1 MKDKKVSFILQGD
14 STTFMRFLAY
24 IRQRVVYTES
34 VISHANN
41 QYQTSGVCQDD
52 ASRRQTIIGTSQ
64 IITVSLSNLAETE
77 NPIVISLLEIPVPP
91 NDVNTNETLAVTL
104 GPWLSTTSEEGD
116 ALMALRF
123 DGINANTI
131 FLDSITLNNRVFF
144 DVYESFELENNPKF
158 DVMYNESEGLLFLRN
173 TENGRELVYD
183 RKE

>member
-1 MKDKKVSFILQGD
+1 MGNEVEFTVSD
-14 STTFMRFLAY
+14 
-24 IRQRVVYTES
+24 
-34 VISHANN
+34 ISDVNS

-52 ASRRQTIIGTSQ
+52 ASRIQTIIGTSQ